1 MSQPEISKRCLKC
14 GATIR
19 EYARFCPQ
27 CGQPFRAA
35 ARVEASAPTI
45 PLPEPRGSTSAE
57 QMNLPSA
64 PRARDE
70 RPAPSA
76 PASSELAPTGELA
89 PPPENSS
96 PPSIKQPAR
105 ATPAANE
112 SSPAALKPTSTSG
125 LFGTTGEEVEPTERQ
140 GRLRSKLTAVEAG
153 VRPRAEKLRQTSS
166 DILDEA
172 ADDPA
177 LRFVLI
183 AIGMFLV
190 FVLFFILSRI
200 LS

>member
-1 MSQPEISKRCLKC
+1 MSQPEIARRCLEC

-27 CGQPFRAA
+27 CGQTLGSM
-35 ARVEASAPTI
+35 ARVEASAPTL
-45 PLPEPRGSTSAE
+45 PLSEPRGSASADLRDE
-57 QMNLPSA
+57 PSA
-64 PRARDE
+64 QRARDE

-76 PASSELAPTGELA
+76 SASSELAPTGELA
-89 PPPENSS
+89 LPPENSS
-96 PPSIKQPAR
+96 PPSIERTSP
-105 ATPAANE
+105 ATPAADE
-112 SSPAALKPTSTSG
+112 AAPATRKAASTLG
-125 LFGTTGEEVEPTERQ
+125 VAGTAGEEEPAERQ
-140 GRLRSKLTAVEAG
+140 GRFRSKLTAVEAG
-153 VRPRAEKLRQTSS
+153 MRPRAERLRQTSS

-183 AIGMFLV
+183 AIGIFLV